1 MQAKARDGG
10 AAWTGEGVHALRIDL
25 IPYSR
30 DTAPRIRA
38 ESNLARY
45 GGGIESRQPWLIAR
59 EGIRLFRIA
68 VGSQTTTLEQC
79 GNSFHQRPGQ
89 SRDFFI
95 VWRKQYLKLRM
106 AVLIGGVDAV
116 DHQHMQV

>member
-10 AAWTGEGVHALRIDL
+10 AAWTGEGVHVLRFDR
-25 IPYSR
+25 IPCSR
-30 DTAPRIRA
+30 DAAPSIRA

-45 GGGIESRQPWLIAR
+45 GGRIESRQPWLIAR

-68 VGSQTTTLEQC
+68 VGSQTTTLEQFW
-79 GNSFHQRPGQ
+79 NTFRQRRGQ

-95 VWRKQYLKLRM
+95 VWRKQHLKLPC
-106 AVLIGGVDAV
+106 AVLF
-116 DHQHMQV
+116 